1 MIGTAR
7 LVLQLGKANRRAAMK
22 SRSIQFKLLALVVL
36 ALGLPLATVLFSL
49 HRVYQANGELERIS
63 REDFQAQELVLRAT
77 VRFEQQIQEW
87 RNVLLRGNDPALLEK
102 HWAAF
107 LQDETEVKG
116 AISEARHAV
125 TYDDLAAK
133 LDDFISAHE
142 DAGQRFRAGLETF
155 KSSGFDPRAG
165 DKAVDGMDRTATDR
179 LLNAEAA
186 SRERGAK
193 AVTAAV
199 DRARYAYLGA
209 AASCVVVVVLALVVL
224 WLFVRRSVVR
234 PLHQAIEFAERI
246 AQGDLSASVRSRSR
260 DEAGQ
265 LLDALSRMNGALKD
279 IVRKTR
285 ETAESVAAA
294 SNQVAAG
301 TSQLAHQSEQQAS
314 SLEQTAASMEEL
326 ASTVKLNA
334 ENAQKADG
342 VAREASATAR
352 AGGDEV
358 RKVVQTMGEIS
369 SASRKIGDIVSVI
382 DAIAFQTNILALNA
396 AVEAARA
403 GEQGRGFAVVAAEVR
418 TLAQRS
424 ADAAKEIRG
433 LIDRSTGKVD
443 AGAALVERAGATID
457 KLVASVQQVTGLM
470 SSIAEASGEQAR
482 GVQQV
487 SQTVTEMDRVVQQ
500 TSHAVQQS
508 AAAVQVMREQAD
520 DMVRAVSTFRMDADE
535 PAAASQPQDAPEP
548 QAAPPE
554 KTPLPTVAP
563 RVAYRKAIAAA
574 GVASAAAAPASEDW
588 EEF

>member
-1 MIGTAR
+1 
-7 LVLQLGKANRRAAMK
+7 MK

-49 HRVYQANGELERIS
+49 NRVYQANGELERIS

-87 RNVLLRGNDPALLEK
+87 RNVLLRGNEPAALEK

-107 LQDETEVKG
+107 LQDEADVKA

-125 TYDDLAAK
+125 TYDDLAGK

-155 KSSGFDPRAG
+155 KASGFDPRAG
-165 DKAVDGMDRTATDR
+165 DKALDGMDRTATDR
-179 LLNAEAA
+179 LLQAEAS

-199 DRARYAYLGA
+199 ERARNAYVIA
-209 AASCVVVVVLALVVL
+209 AASCVVVIALALVVL

-246 AQGDLSASVRSRSR
+246 AQGDLSASVSSRSR

-285 ETAESVAAA
+285 EAADSVAAA

-314 SLEQTAASMEEL
+314 SLEETAASMEEL

-403 GEQGRGFAVVAAEVR
+403 GEQGRGFAVVASEVR
-418 TLAQRS
+418 SLAQRS
-424 ADAAKEIRG
+424 ATAAKEIKR
-433 LIDRSTGKVD
+433 LIDDSVSQVE
-443 AGAALVERAGATID
+443 AGGRMVEQAGQTM
-457 KLVASVQQVTGLM
+457 QQVVGSIRHVSHIVTEISA
-470 SSIAEASGEQAR
+470 SSREQSAGIEQVNAAVVQMDDSTQKNASMVEQSTAAARALQEQAH
-482 GVQQV
+482 QLN
-487 SQTVTEMDRVVQQ
+487 D
-500 TSHAVQQS
+500 A
-508 AAAVQVMREQAD
+508 
-520 DMVRAVSTFRMDADE
+520 VRAFA
-535 PAAASQPQDAPEP
+535 
-548 QAAPPE
+548 
-554 KTPLPTVAP
+554 L
-563 RVAYRKAIAAA
+563 
-574 GVASAAAAPASEDW
+574 
-588 EEF
+588 